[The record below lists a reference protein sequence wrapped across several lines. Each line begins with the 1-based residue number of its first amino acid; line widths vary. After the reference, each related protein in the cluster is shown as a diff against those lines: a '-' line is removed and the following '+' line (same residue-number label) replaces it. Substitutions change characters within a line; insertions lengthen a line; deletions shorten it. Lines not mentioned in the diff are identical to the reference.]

1 LRSRVLSFA
10 RFSADSLTMP
20 YLQLDGQRITL
31 EIGEVTIGSG
41 QDAGVKVKGAGD
53 ATAVL
58 RVGPDLQC
66 AVRRSGQ
73 SEVRVNGVQLGAEPT
88 PLIHG
93 DKIEVGD
100 AELFFGDDRMGGS
113 TQYISSASLG
123 PRVTPAAR
131 PARRTRASGGR
142 LVSLVDG
149 REYAVPAEGLLIG
162 RDASCDVVVATAEVS
177 RRHAKIAPS
186 PEGYVLTDTSTN
198 GVFVN
203 GERVSATQTLGR
215 GDIVRVGNE
224 DFRFYADLIVSA
236 TPPDVTPTPAE
247 PAAAAEAAR
256 VAAATRPA
264 TPPDQPATPAAPA
277 APSQPPSPVPPSTA
291 SPVASGAGAPTP
303 IVPPRSIT
311 SPPSSGRPVLA
322 ALEVVSTGVLK
333 GQRFEVRTPLAHIGR
348 GAHNDV
354 VLPDESVSDTHAKLQ
369 KRESGWY
376 VVDMGSTNGT
386 YVGGRRVEADQKLE
400 GAPDIRFG
408 GVKVTFRPAELESAI
423 EDVKGTRAF
432 SMPRGPRQGTPA
444 HSTKPST
451 PAVAPGA
458 EDPEAPP
465 KRRGFPIWLWL
476 AVAVLLALGAFFI
489 YEQSR

>member
-1 LRSRVLSFA
+1 
-10 RFSADSLTMP
+10 MP

-58 RVGPDLQC
+58 RVGADLQC
-66 AVRRSGQ
+66 ALRRSGQ

-100 AELFFGDDRMGGS
+100 AALFFGDDRMAGS
-113 TQYISSASLG
+113 TQYISSASIG
-123 PRVTPAAR
+123 HQPSAPPAR
-131 PARRTRASGGR
+131 PTRRTRASGGR

-149 REYAVPAEGLLIG
+149 REYAIPPEGLVIG

-215 GDIVRVGNE
+215 GDIVRVGTE

-256 VAAATRPA
+256 AAAASRPPA
-264 TPPDQPATPAAPA
+264 TPADQPATPTPPAPSHAAP
-277 APSQPPSPVPPSTA
+277 P
-291 SPVASGAGAPTP
+291 ASGAGAPTP
-303 IVPPRSIT
+303 IVPPRSVT
-311 SPPSSGRPVLA
+311 VPPPGTRPILA
-322 ALEVVSTGVLK
+322 TLEVVSTGVLK
-333 GQRFEVRTPLAHIGR
+333 GQRFDVRTPLAHVGR
-348 GAHNDV
+348 GAHNDI
-354 VLPDESVSDTHAKLQ
+354 VLADESVSDTHAKLQ
-369 KRESGWY
+369 KRELGWY

-386 YVGGRRVEADQKLE
+386 YVGGRRVEADQKVE

-408 GVKVTFRPAELESAI
+408 GVKVTFRPGEPESAI

-432 SMPRGPRQGTPA
+432 SMPRAVGRPRSGQGGTPA

-451 PAVAPGA
+451 PVVAPGA
-458 EDPEAPP
+458 EDPDAPP

-476 AVAVLLALGAFFI
+476 AVVVLLALGAFFI